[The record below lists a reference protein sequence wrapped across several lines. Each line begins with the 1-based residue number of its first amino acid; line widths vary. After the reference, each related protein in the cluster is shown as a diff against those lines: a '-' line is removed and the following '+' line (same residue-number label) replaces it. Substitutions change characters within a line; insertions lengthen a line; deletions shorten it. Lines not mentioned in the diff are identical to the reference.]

1 MADLPQRRQT
11 RQRTAVAEA
20 LGDEVQFRSAQEI
33 HDLIRQRGDSVG
45 LTTVYRTLQAMVDDG
60 QVDVI
65 VRDDGEAVYRQCSPS
80 HHHHLVCRSCRTTV
94 EVEAPSV
101 EAWAASIAAHH
112 GFRDVSHT
120 IEVFGLC
127 PSCSGRVASSAR

>member
-1 MADLPQRRQT
+1 MTDGPQRRQT
-11 RQRTAVAEA
+11 RQRTAVADA
-20 LGDEVQFRSAQEI
+20 LAGEEQFRSAQEI
-33 HDLIRQRGDSVG
+33 HDLVRQRGDSVG

-80 HHHHLVCRSCRTTV
+80 HHHHLVCRSCRTTI
-94 EVEAPSV
+94 ELEAPSV
-101 EAWAASIAAHH
+101 ESWATTVAAAH

-120 IEVFGLC
+120 VEVFGLC
-127 PSCSGRVASSAR
+127 PTCGAA

>member
-1 MADLPQRRQT
+1 MSDTPARRQT

-20 LGDEVQFRSAQEI
+20 LDREEQFRSAQEI
-33 HDLIRQRGDSVG
+33 HDLVRQRGDSVG
-45 LTTVYRTLQAMVDDG
+45 LTTVYRTLQSMAEDG

-80 HHHHLVCRSCRTTV
+80 HHHHLVCRVCRTTV

-101 EAWAASIAAHH
+101 ESWAVHIAADH
-112 GFRDVSHT
+112 GFHDVTHT
-120 IEVFGLC
+120 IEVFGVC
-127 PSCSGRVASSAR
+127 PNCRA

>member
-1 MADLPQRRQT
+1 MTDTPPRRQT
-11 RQRTAVAEA
+11 RQRTAVAEV
-20 LGDEVQFRSAQEI
+20 LGDEEQFRSAQEI
-33 HDLIRQRGDSVG
+33 HDRIRQRGDSVG
-45 LTTVYRTLQAMVDDG
+45 LTTVYRTLQAMVGDG

-65 VRDDGEAVYRQCSPS
+65 IRDDGEAVYRWCSPS
-80 HHHHLVCRSCRTTV
+80 HHHHLVCRSCRSTI

-101 EAWAASIAAHH
+101 ESWAASVAADH

-127 PSCSGRVASSAR
+127 PSCA

>member
-1 MADLPQRRQT
+1 MTEAPLRRQT

-20 LGDEVQFRSAQEI
+20 LDSQEQFRSAQEI
-33 HDLIRQRGDSVG
+33 HDVVRHRGDSVG
-45 LTTVYRTLQAMVDDG
+45 LTTVYRALQAMAEDG

-80 HHHHLVCRSCRTTV
+80 HHHHLVCRSCHTTI
-94 EVEAPSV
+94 EVET
-101 EAWAASIAAHH
+101 WATRISAEH
-112 GFRDVSHT
+112 GFRDVTHT

-127 PSCSGRVASSAR
+127 TKC